1 MTEVGIPDGAFA
13 LGTFAAGEAISFP
26 GLVHADGRVVDVS
39 QSWTTLHDVFDD
51 WASAWPAL
59 EEIAAATAGRAEHA
73 YGELRPLAPLAHP
86 DILQAGANFRRHVI
100 DMVVGEQYEREP
112 GQSLEDLRAKAAE
125 MMDRRAADG
134 EPYIFSGLASALCG
148 ATTTS
153 SFRRYGEK
161 PDWELEL
168 AVVFGATARNVL
180 PDSSDATT
188 SPATRS
194 PTTCRCATDCSATD
208 VGAMNVDFV
217 SSKQAPT
224 FLPVGPVILPAAFM
238 GALDDVRITL
248 RVNGEVRQDETLDDM
263 IFSIPKLIA
272 YASSRALLRPGD
284 LLLTGSPAGNGAH
297 WRQFLTD
304 GDVMDA
310 TITGLG
316 AQRNRCVGPR

>member
-13 LGTFAAGEAISFP
+13 LGTFAVGDEIASP
-26 GLVHADGRVVDVS
+26 GLVHADGRVVDIS

-51 WASAWPAL
+51 WGSAWPAL
-59 EEIAAATAGRAEHA
+59 EAIARSAPGAAEHRYA
-73 YGELRPLAPLAHP
+73 TLRPLVPLAHP

-112 GQSLEDLRAKAAE
+112 GQSLEDLRTKATE

-148 ATTTS
+148 ATDDVELPP
-153 SFRRYGEK
+153 YGDK

-168 AVVFGATARNVL
+168 AVVFGATARNVS
-180 PDSSDATT
+180 PDEAMEYVAGYTIANDLSLRD
-188 SPATRS
+188 RLF
-194 PTTCRCATDCSATD
+194 RTD

-238 GALDDVRITL
+238 GPLDDVRITL
-248 RVNGEVRQDETLDDM
+248 RVNGEVRQDETLADM

-272 YASSRALLRPGD
+272 YTSSRALLRPGD

-304 GDVMDA
+304 GDVMDG